1 MKNVK
6 KSNVGVFKTLV
17 EVFIELLTTL
27 KYAVIEE
34 LGKIAIIV
42 QIAVPVL
49 FMYLGFTI
57 PQMLIAMI
65 VLSVITK
72 YIKEVGYKLNNVSER
87 GFPIPMHRYTIV
99 DDNGF
104 IHIKDED
111 MQEAILYLCDVENYL
126 RNKGLI
132 KENDTMQ
139 KL

>member
-1 MKNVK
+1 MKKVK
-6 KSNVGVFKTLV
+6 KTNIGVFKTLV
-17 EVFIELLTTL
+17 EVFIELLTVL

-34 LGKIAIIV
+34 LGKIAIIA
-42 QIAVPVL
+42 QIAIPVL

-57 PQMLIAMI
+57 PQMLIAMV
-65 VLSVITK
+65 VLSAITK

-87 GFPIPMHRYTIV
+87 GFPIPTHRYTIV

-111 MQEAILYLCDVENYL
+111 MQEAILYLCDVETYL

-132 KENDTMQ
+132 KENVSM
-139 KL
+139 

>member
-6 KSNVGVFKTLV
+6 KTNVGVFKTLI
-17 EVFIELLTTL
+17 EVLVELLTTL

-34 LGKIAIIV
+34 LGKIEIIV
-42 QIAVPVL
+42 QIEVPVL
-49 FMYLGFTI
+49 FMYLRFTI
-57 PQMLIAMI
+57 PQMLIAM
-65 VLSVITK
+65 VLISAITK

-87 GFPIPMHRYTIV
+87 GFPIPTHRYTIV

-111 MQEAILYLCDVENYL
+111 MQEAILYLCDVETYL

-132 KENDTMQ
+132 KDGDTV
-139 KL
+139 